1 MLIDQ
6 LVQLRHH
13 RSLPATILGAR
24 TGIDASAIYAYEHG
38 RRDPRVSTAEAWA
51 RGLGARLIV
60 VDTHGRASAAETA
73 ARIQEHRGDGDR
85 NAAAQALLQLASTLQ
100 ICDVLA
106 LAALTVDEPEPQ
118 GNGWTWAIAGLVEY
132 ATTSRGIPTPD
143 WATETTGDP
152 TARWSPWA
160 TELADLV
167 DVDKVP
173 EPLRRRGVL
182 IEAGELESA

>member
-6 LVQLRHH
+6 LLRLRH
-13 RSLPATILGAR
+13 RRGLPATLLGVR
-24 TGIDASAIYAYEHG
+24 TGIDTSAIYAFEHR

-51 RGLGARLIV
+51 RGLGARLIA

-73 ARIQEHRGDGDR
+73 AQIRHHLRDGNRD
-85 NAAAQALLQLASTLQ
+85 AAAQALLQLASTLQ
-100 ICDVLA
+100 VCDVLA
-106 LAALTVDEPEPQ
+106 LAALTIDEPEPQ
-118 GNGWTWAIAGLVEY
+118 GDGWTWAIAGLVEY
-132 ATTSRGIPTPD
+132 VTARRGIPTPR

-182 IEAGELESA
+182 IEAGELDSA